1 MFTLAQIVNLELI
14 QKSNPGWF
22 TPGNII
28 SILVAIIAASAV
40 IYNARNTTKTMRE
53 NNKDSIDANLKSK
66 SRLQWIGEVRSKTS
80 SFITVAYRYRNL
92 SDWTLRKI
100 EEINGPI
107 LNSEEGEKLHEDI
120 SQKYLKLDDYGAEA
134 FTLLMQIKLYFSDN
148 LEHKEIMNKV
158 DEIMMCIKENKS
170 SLMNED
176 LMGAK
181 KSLELIPN
189 YQLELID
196 LLREYL
202 KNEWEKAKNGL

>member
-14 QKSNPGWF
+14 QKSDPGWF

-107 LNSEEGEKLHEDI
+107 LNSEEGEKLQEDI

-158 DEIMMCIKENKS
+158 DEIMMCIQENKS
-170 SLMNED
+170 SLMNKD

-189 YQLELID
+189 YQLELIN

>member
-14 QKSNPGWF
+14 QKSDPGWF

-107 LNSEEGEKLHEDI
+107 LNSEEGEKLQEDI

-189 YQLELID
+189 YQLELIN